1 MATAEDSKTV
11 KRAERSL
18 LIVMAAVVAVVA
30 IIAIIGFL
38 ALPYAYPA
46 NCPDAWSN
54 SMSRKV
60 IPSMPATH
68 WCASIH
74 R

>member
-38 ALPYAYPA
+38 VM
-46 NCPDAWSN
+46 NRPDSYIEGQAEGLSL
-54 SMSRKV
+54 
-60 IPSMPATH
+60 
-68 WCASIH
+68 IH
-74 R
+74 I